1 MLVKILIHLVV
12 LLSVPILGRNSGEM
26 PESELAFLVVIPTA
40 VICSA
45 NSCLVGFLSAAPD
58 TRQ

>member
-1 MLVKILIHLVV
+1 MLVKILIHLDV
-12 LLSVPILGRNSGEM
+12 LLAVPILRRNSGEM

-45 NSCLVGFLSAAPD
+45 NSCRTGFLSTAPG